1 MNDFV
6 RAESVTLAYG
16 SRVVLEDVTFE
27 LRSPFIA
34 LLMGPNGAGKTTL
47 IRAIVG
53 VLRPVK
59 GRLSIYGMD
68 PYKDRTRVRGLVGYV
83 PQILNVS
90 RNVPITVEEVVAMGL
105 LSKLP
110 PPRLIMKEVGEAVRK
125 ALSLVG
131 LEGLENRLFSE
142 LSGGQQQRVLIA
154 RALLRRPKLLVLD
167 EPYSMLDFQSK
178 CDIVNTLKRIHEEL
192 GTDII
197 MSAHDVSPC
206 ASIDPIIILINR
218 RVFAIGKIRDVLK
231 PEILR
236 KAYPGVTEVEGMIIL
251 GEDHAPH

>member
-1 MNDFV
+1 MNEAV

-16 SRVVLEDVTFE
+16 RQVVLEDVTFE

-47 IRAIVG
+47 IRAVVG
-53 VLRPVK
+53 ILRPIK
-59 GRLSIYGMD
+59 GKLSVYGID
-68 PYKDRTRVRGLVGYV
+68 PYHERARVRGLVGYV

-90 RNVPITVEEVVAMGL
+90 RNVPITVEEVVAMGV

-110 PPRLIMKEVGEAVRK
+110 PPRLITGEIKEAVRR
-125 ALSLVG
+125 ALSLVD
-131 LEGLENRLFSE
+131 LEGIEGRLFSE

-154 RALLRRPKLLVLD
+154 RALLRRPKLLILD
-167 EPYSMLDFQSK
+167 EPYSMLDFRSK
-178 CDIVNTLKRIHEEL
+178 CDIVNTLKKIHEEF

-206 ASIDPIIILINR
+206 TSIDPVVILINR
-218 RVFAIGKIRDVLK
+218 RVFAVGRIRDVLK

-236 KAYPGVTEVEGMIIL
+236 EAYPGVTEVEGMIIL

>member
-1 MNDFV
+1 MVNAV
-6 RAESVTLAYG
+6 QAESVTLAYG
-16 SRVVLEDVTFE
+16 SRVVLEDVTFK
-27 LRSPFIA
+27 LRSPFVA

-47 IRAIVG
+47 IRAMVG
-53 VLRPVK
+53 ILRPIK
-59 GRLSIYGMD
+59 GKLKIYDMD
-68 PYKDRTRVRGLVGYV
+68 PYEDKAKVRGLVGYV

-90 RNVPITVEEVVAMGL
+90 RSVPITVEEVVAMGL

-110 PPRLIMKEVGEAVRK
+110 PPRLITREVKDAVSE

-131 LEGLENRLFSE
+131 LEGLEDRLFSE

-154 RALLRRPKLLVLD
+154 RALLRRPRLLVLD
-167 EPYSMLDFQSK
+167 EPYSMLDFKSK
-178 CDIVNTLKRIHEEL
+178 CEIVSTLKRIHEEL

-206 ASIDPIIILINR
+206 ASIDPIVILMNK
-218 RVFAIGKIRDVLK
+218 RVFAVGKIREVLK

-236 KAYPGVTEVEGMIIL
+236 KAYPGVTEVGGMIIL